1 MNTAPK
7 RVPRGILFRGARE
20 APALIVIGALSGAF
34 GFIVASG
41 GASTPLVPPPA
52 PTGVVEGVDY
62 AFARARADGPLV
74 HWPCDAPTRVA
85 LDASAPAG
93 AERDL
98 ETAIARTR
106 EASGIPLL
114 LAAAGGDT
122 EITVRYAARGE
133 AADDPDLAISDEEV
147 LGRTLTS
154 TVGDRITR
162 AVIVMRSDHPL
173 TAPGTDSGL
182 SILLHELLH
191 AVGLDHGQ
199 DGVDEVMTPRY
210 QADRPALL
218 GRGDA
223 YALSVV
229 GCDP

>member
-1 MNTAPK
+1 MSTAPT
-7 RVPRGILFRGARE
+7 RVPHGILSRGARE
-20 APALIVIGALSGAF
+20 TLALIVIGALSGAL
-34 GFIVASG
+34 GLIVGIG

-62 AFARARADGPLV
+62 AFARARADGPIV
-74 HWPCDAPTRVA
+74 HWPCDTPIRVA

-93 AERDL
+93 AEHDL
-98 ETAIARTR
+98 ATAIARTR

-114 LAAAGGDT
+114 LAASGGAV
-122 EITVRYAARGE
+122 EIKVRYAARGE
-133 AADDPDLAISDEEV
+133 AAGDPDLPISDGEV

-154 TVGDRITR
+154 TVGDQISR
-162 AVIVMRSDHPL
+162 AVIVIRSDHPL
-173 TAPGTDSGL
+173 TTPGTDSGL

-199 DGVDEVMTPRY
+199 DGADEVMTPRY